1 MSILTLLIPVAF
13 CMGAVGL
20 LAFLWSVRDGQYEDL
35 DGAAERVLLD
45 AEDEPL
51 PPARPRAP
59 PATAQPSTA
68 QPSTVRPSTVRPKTE
83 RTLP

>member
-1 MSILTLLIPVAF
+1 MSILTLLIPIAF

-20 LAFLWSVRDGQYEDL
+20 LAFLWSLRDGQYEDL

-51 PPARPRAP
+51 PPARP
-59 PATAQPSTA
+59 ATA
-68 QPSTVRPSTVRPKTE
+68 RPKTE
-83 RTLP
+83 RTST